1 MMTESAYIDKSFY
14 ASRKS
19 EMKAS
24 RDAHKG
30 KAWVDDRYHVED
42 AREHGGGER
51 EDAEH
56 RSSSFE
62 HSHDK
67 QREVDKYSLWSC
79 IDSVTDEVKKETKPK
94 EKNVEPLKSN
104 TWSLLSWTR
113 PTGSTAGQ
121 ENEKEGL
128 SLASTKDEGTGNLLG
143 ELNSL
148 PSMVGYDSVNG
159 GRSFAGSEIEIG
171 SRGDG
176 SVVERAA
183 NNIDNFQFMGGAKSD
198 DLGHGVG
205 ESAFL
210 QRRNYLV
217 NELKETMASS
227 GRYDVKCAN
236 ISVALSDL
244 LFESGQHE
252 QAIKLHK
259 DAVAIYSCKL
269 GDDNDTTLA
278 AKIRLGSIYEEA
290 GLYSEAIHTY
300 YHTTVMK
307 RSLLGETDPSV
318 ADGYVLLAQVLRKK
332 KDYAQGIKELK
343 RALKIY
349 RETLGDSHE
358 KVSRTVDEIAS
369 LHVTIGDFGKSAAIL
384 EEVVKLKAATHGVG
398 HPSVAASLCT
408 LATTYECSSNFEK
421 AMKALKK
428 AYKIYTDING
438 YSSEES
444 AMVLNRMA
452 QLYEATSDYH
462 RAAIAYLG
470 VLRGRKA
477 SQGPKSLI
485 VGETYYRLGRVL
497 RRNGQLEKALKC
509 MKEAL
514 PLFVKKAVSLTDA
527 EMIAEI
533 MHEMALINKDR
544 KNHADAAK
552 IFKQELSVR
561 RKIGQPEFPIIARTL
576 NHLGVAEFEIAN
588 HSHSLKFLVE
598 ALNIFQ
604 RHAKE
609 SVDCAEVLFNTAL
622 VFETVKKDSRAL
634 DAFTEAARIFTDH
647 GYSPSHP
654 HLQKANYKIDK
665 LRRRG
670 IKSSKQNSD
679 GSVLQ

>member
-1 MMTESAYIDKSFY
+1 MMSKSAYIDKSFQ
-14 ASRKS
+14 ASRKP

-24 RDAHKG
+24 RDAEKG
-30 KAWVDDRYHVED
+30 KAWVDDRYYVED
-42 AREHGGGER
+42 AREHGGER
-51 EDAEH
+51 EDVER

-62 HSHDK
+62 NSRYK
-67 QREVDKYSLWSC
+67 QREADTYSLWSC
-79 IDSVTDEVKKETKPK
+79 IDSVTDEVKTETKPT
-94 EKNVEPLKSN
+94 EKKGSLKSN

-113 PTGSTAGQ
+113 PAGSIAGQ
-121 ENEKEGL
+121 ENEQEGL
-128 SLASTKDEGTGNLLG
+128 SLASTKDEGTANLLG

-159 GRSFAGSEIEIG
+159 GRSFAGSELIEIG

-176 SVVERAA
+176 SVIERAA
-183 NNIDNFQFMGGAKSD
+183 SNLKHFQFMDGAKSD
-198 DLGHGVG
+198 DLGHGDG
-205 ESAFL
+205 ESAFI
-210 QRRNYLV
+210 QRRNLLV
-217 NELKETMASS
+217 NELKETVASN

-236 ISVALSDL
+236 ISVALGDVL
-244 LFESGQHE
+244 LESGQHE

-269 GDDNDTTLA
+269 GDDDDTTLA
-278 AKIRLGSIYEEA
+278 AKIRLGNIYEEA
-290 GLYSEAIHTY
+290 SLYSEAIHTY

-349 RETLGDSHE
+349 REALGDSHD

-421 AMKALKK
+421 AMKTLKK

-444 AMVLNRMA
+444 TVVLNRMA

-514 PLFVKKAVSLTDA
+514 PLFVKKAVALTDA

-604 RHAKE
+604 RNAKE

-622 VFETVKKDSRAL
+622 VFEAVKKDSRAL
-634 DAFTEAARIFTDH
+634 DAFTEAARIFMDH
-647 GYSPSHP
+647 GYSSSHP
-654 HLQKANYKIDK
+654 HLQKANYKIEK

-670 IKSSKQNSD
+670 IKSSKNSD
-679 GSVLQ
+679 GNAL